1 MGVSLSFVAKEL
13 SFDSIK
19 LLAKF
24 LREHGIKQVMSK
36 NKDGMFDT
44 KAALPILLA
53 QSKTY
58 NKVDI
63 KGQI

>member
-1 MGVSLSFVAKEL
+1 MGVSISFIAKEL
-13 SFDSIK
+13 AFDNVKS
-19 LLAKF
+19 LAKF
-24 LREHGIKQVMSK
+24 LREHGIKQIISK
-36 NKDGMFDT
+36 NKDVMFDT
-44 KAALPILLA
+44 KSALPVLLA